1 MTEPRVA
8 IVTGA
13 ARGIGAATTLRLA
26 ASGCTVIAVD
36 RGSDD
41 PRLPYA
47 LGTAQQLDETTRR
60 ARTPNAT
67 HARGAVTATLAD
79 ATDHD
84 AMQAIV
90 DETHQAARRPRRVR
104 RRRRRDRR
112 RRASVG
118 A

>member
-26 ASGCTVIAVD
+26 ASGWTVVAVD

-41 PRLPYA
+41 PRLPYGSA
-47 LGTAQQLDETTRR
+47 R
-60 ARTPNAT
+60 ARSWTMSAHANAT
-67 HARGAVTATLAD
+67 HPDAVTATLAD

-90 DETHQAARRPRRVR
+90 DATVISMAASTRSSPRR
-104 RRRRRDRR
+104 
-112 RRASVG
+112 A
-118 A
+118 